1 MKRPMFELVVYP
13 ACLDCRFR
21 ELEETGVY
29 GPLES
34 ACDYDENGE
43 LTRISVTDGTR
54 RVTACRKL
62 PVCKRV
68 EGQEQIRAERG
79 Q

>member
-1 MKRPMFELVVYP
+1 MKPMFELVVYP

-29 GPLES
+29 GALES
-34 ACDYDENGE
+34 TREYDEGGE
-43 LTRISVTDGTR
+43 LVRMSVTDGTR
-54 RVTACRKL
+54 RITICRKL

-68 EGQEQIRAERG
+68 DGQEQIRAERG

>member
-1 MKRPMFELVVYP
+1 MKPMFELVVYP

-21 ELEETGVY
+21 ELEETSVY

-34 ACDYDENGE
+34 ACDYDEDGK
-43 LTRISVTDGTR
+43 LARMSVTDGTR
-54 RVTACRKL
+54 RITICRKL

-68 EGQEQIRAERG
+68 DGQERIRAERG
-79 Q
+79 L